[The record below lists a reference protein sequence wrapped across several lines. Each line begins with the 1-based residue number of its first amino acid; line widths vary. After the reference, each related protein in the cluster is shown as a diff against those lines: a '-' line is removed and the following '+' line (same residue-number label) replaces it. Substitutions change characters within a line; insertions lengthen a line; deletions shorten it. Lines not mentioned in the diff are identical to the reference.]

1 MTEGASADVRCPQID
16 TQQLDC
22 QIKAIIAEV
31 IPFFKVSQLIQWS
44 KTTVGG
50 GSKSPHS

>member
-31 IPFFKVSQLIQWS
+31 IPFFKVSQLHM
-44 KTTVGG
+44 VG
-50 GSKSPHS
+50 